1 MSKQTCC
8 SQANSCMSSET
19 TFSADDLDLSL
30 DDKDNTASPLIVN
43 SYSQVYLKT
52 ESERLLLVL
61 PAEEEMVLNMPWS
74 EVWQELKHRLQAR
87 EQSWQAGTAVSLLAR
102 DQLLDVRQL
111 QTIAETLSEVNLCL
125 EKVCT
130 SRRQT
135 AVAAATAGYS
145 VEQKAVD
152 VTLNEP
158 SEGKTQALS
167 LADPLYLQNTVRS
180 GVEVRHPGTVV
191 VFGDLNPGG
200 IIIAAGDIFIWG
212 RLRGIAH
219 AGAQGNRQSRILAL
233 QMEPTQLRIANVV
246 ARAPKVPPKSFE
258 PEIAYVAS
266 EGIRLS
272 QAIDFAKTH
281 SFSEEVGGWA
291 DSPPTNNK

>member
-1 MSKQTCC
+1 
-8 SQANSCMSSET
+8 MSSDT
-19 TFSADDLDLSL
+19 TFSADNISLSL
-30 DDKDNTASPLIVN
+30 DNGDVAPSPLIVN
-43 SYSQVYLKT
+43 RYTQVYLKN
-52 ESERLLLVL
+52 EGEQLLLVL
-61 PAEEEMVLNMPWS
+61 PAEQEMVLNMPWS

-87 EQSWQAGTAVSLLAR
+87 EQSWQPGTIVSLIAK

-111 QTIAETLSEVNLCL
+111 QTIAETLSEVDLCL

-145 VEQKAVD
+145 VEQKVPNS
-152 VTLNEP
+152 TLSDRVEETP
-158 SEGKTQALS
+158 GSS

-200 IIIAAGDIFIWG
+200 IIIATGEIFIWG

-219 AGAQGNRQSRILAL
+219 AGAQGNRQARILAL
-233 QMEPTQLRIANVV
+233 QMEPTQLRIADVV
-246 ARAPKVPPKSFE
+246 ARAPKFPPKSFE
-258 PEIAYVAS
+258 PEIAYIAS

-281 SFSEEVGGWA
+281 SFSTELGGWT
-291 DSPPTNNK
+291 DSPQKHNK

>member
-1 MSKQTCC
+1 M
-8 SQANSCMSSET
+8 
-19 TFSADDLDLSL
+19 
-30 DDKDNTASPLIVN
+30 
-43 SYSQVYLKT
+43 
-52 ESERLLLVL
+52 
-61 PAEEEMVLNMPWS
+61 
-74 EVWQELKHRLQAR
+74 
-87 EQSWQAGTAVSLLAR
+87 LAK

-145 VEQKAVD
+145 VEQKLVD
-152 VTLNEP
+152 VTLSDP
-158 SEGKTQALS
+158 PQGKTQAHS

-233 QMEPTQLRIANVV
+233 KMEPTQLRIADVV
-246 ARAPKVPPKSFE
+246 ARAPKAPPKSFE

-272 QAIDFAKTH
+272 HGLDFAKTH
-281 SFSEEVGGWA
+281 SFSEELGGWA
-291 DSPPTNNK
+291 DSLAKNNK

>member
-1 MSKQTCC
+1 
-8 SQANSCMSSET
+8 MSSET

-74 EVWQELKHRLQAR
+74 EIWQELKHRLQAR
-87 EQSWQAGTAVSLLAR
+87 EQSWQAGTAVSLLAK
-102 DQLLDVRQL
+102 DQLLDVRRL

-145 VEQKAVD
+145 VEQKTLD
-152 VTLNEP
+152 VTL
-158 SEGKTQALS
+158 SESSENKTQALS

-180 GVEVRHPGTVV
+180 GVEVRHPGTVI

-233 QMEPTQLRIANVV
+233 QTEPTQLRIADVV
-246 ARAPKVPPKSFE
+246 ARAPKVPPKSFD
-258 PEIAYVAS
+258 PEIAYVTS

-281 SFSEEVGGWA
+281 SFSEEIGGWT
-291 DSPPTNNK
+291 DSPSTNNK

>member
-1 MSKQTCC
+1 
-8 SQANSCMSSET
+8 MSSDT
-19 TFSADDLDLSL
+19 TFSADDIALSL
-30 DDKDNTASPLIVN
+30 DDDDNATSPLIVN
-43 SYSQVYLKT
+43 RYSQVYLKS
-52 ESERLLLVL
+52 ESDRLLLIL

-74 EVWQELKHRLQAR
+74 EIWQELKHRLQAR
-87 EQSWQAGTAVSLLAR
+87 EQSWHEGTVVSLLAK

-111 QTIAETLSEVNLCL
+111 QTIAETLSEVDLCL

-145 VEQKAVD
+145 VDQKVLDA
-152 VTLNEP
+152 TLSDR
-158 SEGKTQALS
+158 SEGKTKILS

-200 IIIAAGDIFIWG
+200 IIIATGDIFIWG

-219 AGAQGNRQSRILAL
+219 AGAQGNRQARILAL
-233 QMEPTQLRIANVV
+233 QMKPTQLRIAEVV
-246 ARAPKVPPKSFE
+246 ARAPQSPPQSFE
-258 PEIAYVAS
+258 PEIAYIAS

-281 SFSEEVGGWA
+281 SFSEEVGGWT
-291 DSPPTNNK
+291 DSLPQK

>member
-1 MSKQTCC
+1 
-8 SQANSCMSSET
+8 MSSET
-19 TFSADDLDLSL
+19 TFSADELDFSL

-43 SYSQVYLKT
+43 SYSQVYLKS

-74 EVWQELKHRLQAR
+74 EIWQELKHRLQAR
-87 EQSWQAGTAVSLLAR
+87 EQSWQAGTVVSLLAK

-145 VEQKAVD
+145 VEQKALD

-158 SEGKTQALS
+158 SEGQTQALS

-191 VFGDLNPGG
+191 VLGDLNPGG

>member
-1 MSKQTCC
+1 
-8 SQANSCMSSET
+8 MSSET
-19 TFSADDLDLSL
+19 TFSANDLDFSL
-30 DDKDNTASPLIVN
+30 DDNDNTASPLIVN

-61 PAEEEMVLNMPWS
+61 PAEDEMVGDMPWS
-74 EVWQELKHRLQAR
+74 EIWQELKHRLQAR
-87 EQSWQAGTAVSLLAR
+87 EQSWQTGTVVSLLAKDR
-102 DQLLDVRQL
+102 LLDVRQL

-145 VEQKAVD
+145 VEQKTLD
-152 VTLNEP
+152 VTLSEP
-158 SEGKTQALS
+158 SQGKAQAHS

-233 QMEPTQLRIANVV
+233 QMEPTQLRIADVV
-246 ARAPKVPPKSFE
+246 ARAPKAPPKSFE

-272 QAIDFAKTH
+272 QGLDFAKTH
-281 SFSEEVGGWA
+281 SFSEELGGWA
-291 DSPPTNNK
+291 DSLSKNNQ

>member
-30 DDKDNTASPLIVN
+30 DDKDNTASPLLVN

-87 EQSWQAGTAVSLLAR
+87 EQSWQAGTAVSLLAK

-191 VFGDLNPGG
+191 VLGDLNPGG

-258 PEIAYVAS
+258 SEIAYIAS

-272 QAIDFAKTH
+272 QASDFAKTH

>member
-1 MSKQTCC
+1 
-8 SQANSCMSSET
+8 MSSDT
-19 TFSADDLDLSL
+19 TFSADDKSLSL
-30 DDKDNTASPLIVN
+30 DDDNTTSPLIVN
-43 SYSQVYLKT
+43 SYSQVYLKN
-52 ESERLLLVL
+52 ESERILLVL
-61 PAEEEMVLNMPWS
+61 PSEEEMVLNMPWS
-74 EVWQELKHRLQAR
+74 EIWQELKHRLQAR
-87 EQSWQAGTAVSLLAR
+87 EQSWQAGTFVSLLAK

-145 VEQKAVD
+145 VEQKVLDA
-152 VTLNEP
+152 TLSDSP
-158 SEGKTQALS
+158 EGKTKPQS

-191 VFGDLNPGG
+191 VLGDLNPGG
-200 IIIAAGDIFIWG
+200 LIIAAGDIFIWG

-219 AGAQGNRQSRILAL
+219 AGAKGSRQARILAL
-233 QMEPTQLRIANVV
+233 QMEPTQLRIADVV
-246 ARAPKVPPKSFE
+246 ARAPKSPPQAFE

-266 EGIRLS
+266 DGIRLS

-281 SFSEEVGGWA
+281 SFSTELGGWA
-291 DSPPTNNK
+291 DSPQTNRK

>member
-1 MSKQTCC
+1 
-8 SQANSCMSSET
+8 MSSET
-19 TFSADDLDLSL
+19 TFSVNDLDFSL
-30 DDKDNTASPLIVN
+30 DDNDNTASPLIVN

-61 PAEEEMVLNMPWS
+61 PAEDEMVGDMPWS
-74 EVWQELKHRLQAR
+74 EIWQELKHRLQAR
-87 EQSWQAGTAVSLLAR
+87 EQSWQTGTVVSLLAKDR
-102 DQLLDVRQL
+102 LLDVRQL

-145 VEQKAVD
+145 VEQKVLD
-152 VTLNEP
+152 VTLSEP
-158 SEGKTQALS
+158 SEGETKAHS

-180 GVEVRHPGTVV
+180 GVEVRHPGTVII
-191 VFGDLNPGG
+191 FGDLNPGG

-233 QMEPTQLRIANVV
+233 QMEPTQLRIADVV
-246 ARAPKVPPKSFE
+246 ARAPKAPPKSFE

-281 SFSEEVGGWA
+281 SFSEEIGGWA
-291 DSPPTNNK
+291 DSPSTNN